1 MYIMNKV
8 SLMQARKRSPIPP
21 AIFSPLCSSVI
32 FICLLTSL
40 PRSVPLFFHFLDLL
54 PSAPLP
60 LLLLLFSSSS
70 LATSYL
76 SLAPLLVNHLSLSL
90 PSFLSFFPPPL
101 SLLYLPFPSFFLSS
115 LSPPVSFL
123 SLLFLLPLL
132 FSLHFLSLL
141 SSPFPLPKWGTLGR
155 AQDRAS
161 AASRNDVLVK
171 EPSAPNRLY

>member
-8 SLMQARKRSPIPP
+8 SLMQARRRSPIHP

-40 PRSVPLFFHFLDLL
+40 PRSVPLVFHFLDLL

-115 LSPPVSFL
+115 LSPR
-123 SLLFLLPLL
+123 L
-132 FSLHFLSLL
+132 FSLSSLPPPSPLLSPFSLFSL
-141 SSPFPLPKWGTLGR
+141 SSPLPYLSLTKVGHPREGTR
-155 AQDRAS
+155 QS
-161 AASRNDVLVK
+161 VSC
-171 EPSAPNRLY
+171 EPQ

>member
-1 MYIMNKV
+1 
-8 SLMQARKRSPIPP
+8 MQARRRSPIHP

-60 LLLLLFSSSS
+60 LLLLFSSSS

-76 SLAPLLVNHLSLSL
+76 SLALLVNHLSLSL

-115 LSPPVSFL
+115 LSPPASFL